1 MCSPSL
7 ERAWSGYAP
16 LPSDGSERTSVEW
29 IHFPVKWIQFSGI
42 VNGELAG
49 SVQDAGE
56 PRIARARFL
65 DPQLLAI
72 GLAGGVLSG
81 LLGVGGGIVMVPLLV
96 IWAGYA
102 QRDAHAMSLG
112 AIVPISVAGV
122 LTYGIAGQVRL
133 PEAIALAVGAVV
145 GARVGAGLLSRLGD
159 RPLKLAFGSFLIA
172 VAVLMAVRH

>member
-1 MCSPSL
+1 MH
-7 ERAWSGYAP
+7 E
-16 LPSDGSERTSVEW
+16 
-29 IHFPVKWIQFSGI
+29 
-42 VNGELAG
+42 
-49 SVQDAGE
+49 AGE
-56 PRIARARFL
+56 PRIARTRL
-65 DPQLLAI
+65 LNPQLVTI

-96 IWAGYA
+96 LWAGYA

-122 LTYGIAGQVRL
+122 LTYGVAGQVRL
-133 PEAIALAVGAVV
+133 PEAIALAVGAVA

-172 VAVLMAVRH
+172 VALLMAVRP

>member
-1 MCSPSL
+1 MH
-7 ERAWSGYAP
+7 EAA
-16 LPSDGSERTSVEW
+16 
-29 IHFPVKWIQFSGI
+29 
-42 VNGELAG
+42 
-49 SVQDAGE
+49 E
-56 PRIARARFL
+56 PRIARTRL
-65 DPQLLAI
+65 LNPQLVTI

-96 IWAGYA
+96 LWAGYA

-122 LTYGIAGQVRL
+122 LTYGAAGQVRL

-159 RPLKLAFGSFLIA
+159 RPLKLAFGTFLVA
-172 VAVLMAVRH
+172 VAVLMAVRR